1 MGSPNFLSFPQS
13 IFPETGD
20 VASTLGDNN
29 LVVDGIQRVPVEA
42 TAPVDQ
48 QSLVYQASVGTGEYV
63 PTYSPFNRAV
73 QCNGVAVSD
82 DYDFYCNGRDVSTNQ
97 VHSATSPASQLVY
110 CNGSPVG

>member
-42 TAPVDQ
+42 TAPLDQ
-48 QSLVYQASVGTGEYV
+48 QSIVYQASVGTGEYV
-63 PTYSPFNRAV
+63 PTFSPYNRSLLV
-73 QCNGVAVSD
+73 NNIGVSD
-82 DYDFYCNGRDVSTNQ
+82 DYWVFVNYSDTEVQVNASHAPNGFPILVAG
-97 VHSATSPASQLVY
+97 SAA
-110 CNGSPVG
+110 N